1 MPDDSEKPVGFASRT
16 LTKAEQNY
24 SHLDKEALAIIY
36 GVKKYHQ
43 YLYGRQFQIKTD
55 HKPLTHIFSESRAV
69 PTMASGRIQRWALT
83 LGAYDYR
90 IKYRQGKA
98 NANAD
103 ALSRLPLPSA
113 VQEVLKPA
121 EVVHLVEHLAT
132 TPVSST
138 QIKSWTDTDPTLS
151 KVRHWVQDG
160 WPDADEESDE
170 KLSPYLR
177 RRLELS
183 MEGGCVLWGCRVV
196 IPVKGRERVMEMLH
210 EAHPGIARMKS
221 LARSYFWWPGMDR
234 EIEQCVKRCTV
245 CQSSRKDPPV
255 APLHAWSWP
264 EKPWTRVHIDY
275 AGPMEGKMFLVIV
288 DAHSKWMDI
297 HITNSSTSSVTIE
310 LLRKTFAA
318 LGLPE
323 VVVSDN
329 ATTFTS
335 TEFSD
340 FLKRNGV
347 RHVRTPPYHPAS
359 NGLAERAVQTFKEAM
374 KRIKGGSLNTR
385 LPRFL
390 FRYRMTS
397 HTSTQVSPAELMF
410 GRKLRSHL
418 DLLRPSTGRTVR
430 QAQDQQ
436 KKNHDVRSQSRSFV
450 IGESVYARNY
460 GQGSKWL
467 PGSVIETE
475 GSVLFRVCL
484 TDGRII
490 CRHVD
495 QLRSRIGVGGPSEA
509 QEELVDGPSQV
520 NPTGDAAE
528 EVERRAP
535 EPDSIET
542 SPGTQT
548 PDLATTS
555 TEGPRVAE
563 GSSDFERLETDLDA
577 APEQTSQTG
586 ESQPLTFR
594 RSTRVKHSPLR
605 FEKQFC

>member
-1 MPDDSEKPVGFASRT
+1 
-16 LTKAEQNY
+16 
-24 SHLDKEALAIIY
+24 
-36 GVKKYHQ
+36 
-43 YLYGRQFQIKTD
+43 
-55 HKPLTHIFSESRAV
+55 
-69 PTMASGRIQRWALT
+69 MASGRIQRWALT
-83 LGAYDYR
+83 LGAYDYS

-98 NANAD
+98 NVNAD

-113 VQEVLKPA
+113 VQGVPKPA

-151 KVRHWVQDG
+151 KVRNWVQGG
-160 WPDADEESDE
+160 WPEQDADVESDE
-170 KLSPYLR
+170 KLLPYIR
-177 RRLELS
+177 RWLELS

-210 EAHPGIARMKS
+210 EAHLGIARMKS
-221 LARSYFWWPGMDR
+221 LARSYFWWPGMDHD
-234 EIEQCVKRCTV
+234 IEQCVKSCTV
-245 CQSSRKDPPV
+245 CQTSRKDPPV
-255 APLHAWSWP
+255 APLHTWSWP

-288 DAHSKWMDI
+288 DAHSKWIDI

-329 ATTFTS
+329 AS

-347 RHVRTPPYHPAS
+347 RHVRTPPYHPVS

-385 LPRFL
+385 LSRFL
-390 FRYRMTS
+390 FRYRMTP

-430 QAQDQQ
+430 QVQDQQ
-436 KKNHDVRSQSRSFV
+436 KKNHNVRSQSRSFV

-467 PGSVIETE
+467 PGLVIDTE
-475 GSVLFRVCL
+475 GSVLFRVRL
-484 TDGRII
+484 IDGRII

-495 QLRSRIGVGGPSEA
+495 QLRSRIGADGPSEA
-509 QEELVDGPSQV
+509 EEELVDGPSQV
-520 NPTGDAAE
+520 NPAGDAAE
-528 EVERRAP
+528 EVDMRAP

-542 SPGTQT
+542 SQGTQT
-548 PDLATTS
+548 PDPAITS
-555 TEGPRVAE
+555 TPSCRGI
-563 GSSDFERLETDLDA
+563 
-577 APEQTSQTG
+577 Q
-586 ESQPLTFR
+586 
-594 RSTRVKHSPLR
+594 
-605 FEKQFC
+605 